1 MKFDEL
7 KRLLTLDKCTALVT
21 IIGFPLLLAS
31 LISAVLLDRKVSRQ
45 IEELTAV
52 ADDQLKIAKSQNNIA
67 LNQMFYGD
75 PRNVGIIEAI
85 ENKKP
90 ILKSATGDG
99 QFSNAQLDKY
109 LGDLQTI
116 DDVYQEGLLTEEE
129 LCGSFSV
136 YIQETEANQE
146 VKDYLKANAKY
157 FSGLPHLFTTVD
169 NSKDEN
175 CRD

>member
-1 MKFDEL
+1 
-7 KRLLTLDKCTALVT
+7 
-21 IIGFPLLLAS
+21 
-31 LISAVLLDRKVSRQ
+31 
-45 IEELTAV
+45 
-52 ADDQLKIAKSQNNIA
+52 
-67 LNQMFYGD
+67 MFYGD

-90 ILKSATGDG
+90 ILKSATGD
-99 QFSNAQLDKY
+99 FSTAQLDKY

-157 FSGLPHLFTTVD
+157 FSGLPHLFATVD